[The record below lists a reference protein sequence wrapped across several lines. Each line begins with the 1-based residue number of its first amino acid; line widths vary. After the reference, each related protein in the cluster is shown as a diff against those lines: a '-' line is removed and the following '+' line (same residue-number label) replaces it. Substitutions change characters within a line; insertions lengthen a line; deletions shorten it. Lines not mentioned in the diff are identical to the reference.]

1 MTANSAF
8 FLKNRLQN
16 SCSKAMLTVLRV
28 YRLSVCVNDAQCFLL
43 ARVAF
48 SVIEQIAQHMAEI
61 VQHMRRWM

>member
-1 MTANSAF
+1 
-8 FLKNRLQN
+8 
-16 SCSKAMLTVLRV
+16 MLTVLRV